1 MSVVWRGSFL
11 LCCFVFGELSHGC
24 GEVGVPCSIIDGG
37 FPVSS
42 DDDCK
47 RSVNKLGF
55 FPADSVVGGVK
66 ILSLLLLSVGLVL
79 GSVAR
84 CSAYS
89 DLSSIADGGVVR
101 FLLLLLLCERAGDLV
116 LPIHGAGLVACPASS
131 GCLLP
136 LRGSCCPACRGRCLR
151 RQTP

>member
-11 LCCFVFGELSHGC
+11 CCFVFGERRHGC
-24 GEVGVPCSIIDGG
+24 GEVGVPCSFIDGG

-47 RSVNKLGF
+47 RSVNKLRF
-55 FPADSVVGGVK
+55 FLADGVDGGMK

-79 GSVAR
+79 GSVAM

-101 FLLLLLLCERAGDLV
+101 FLLLLLFV
-116 LPIHGAGLVACPASS
+116 
-131 GCLLP
+131 
-136 LRGSCCPACRGRCLR
+136 
-151 RQTP
+151 

>member
-1 MSVVWRGSFL
+1 MDLSSAASSSVSDAMDVVRLACLPRS
-11 LCCFVFGELSHGC
+11 SMA
-24 GEVGVPCSIIDGG
+24 
-37 FPVSS
+37 PVSS

-47 RSVNKLGF
+47 RLVNKLGF
-55 FPADSVVGGVK
+55 FPADGFDGGVK

-89 DLSSIADGGVVR
+89 DLSSVADGGVVR
-101 FLLLLLLCERAGDLV
+101 FLLLLLLCERTGDLV
-116 LPIHGAGLVACPASS
+116 LPIHGAGLVACPTSS
-131 GCLLP
+131 GGLLP

>member
-1 MSVVWRGSFL
+1 MPSSF
-11 LCCFVFGELSHGC
+11 
-24 GEVGVPCSIIDGG
+24 IDGG

-55 FPADSVVGGVK
+55 FPADGFDSGVK
-66 ILSLLLLSVGLVL
+66 ILSLLSVGLVL

-89 DLSSIADGGVVR
+89 DLSSIAAGGVVR
-101 FLLLLLLCERAGDLV
+101 FLLLLLLCERTGDLV
-116 LPIHGAGLVACPASS
+116 LPIHGAGLVACPTSS
-131 GCLLP
+131 GGLLP
-136 LRGSCCPACRGRCLR
+136 LRGFCCPAC
-151 RQTP
+151 